1 MKCPRYAVVVV
12 HGISDKSGG
21 QQAGFSSALAKQVIP
36 DPLICDQYWI
46 ESVWES
52 VNNALD
58 DKIQDT
64 VLQLTNIY
72 DKTRYW
78 RDSELKKVNCMA
90 CKACIWIRWLTRQL
104 LTPWFIERTTRALD
118 LVLDLP
124 MYLGEPKGKKI
135 RDIVKESIQ
144 KALTVSDEGVVL
156 IGHSLGS
163 VIAYD
168 VIRESLAEN
177 GDHFPIKA
185 FITMGSPLAWVTDL
199 RVADKEVDD
208 QPFRIGDI
216 AWYNFFDEQDPVPL
230 KKKLPESRFPDVKN
244 ESAICSGEKYINAHT
259 VYWQREEIAKTISE
273 LIFEPVE

>member
-1 MKCPRYAVVVV
+1 MKHPKYAVVVV

-21 QQAGFSSALAKQVIP
+21 QQKGFSSELAKQVMP
-36 DPLICDQYWI
+36 DPSILNQYWI

-58 DKIQDT
+58 DKIQDV

-72 DKTRYW
+72 DKTSYW
-78 RDSELKKVNCMA
+78 RNSELKKANCIA
-90 CKACIWIRWLTRQL
+90 CKFCIWIRWIARQL
-104 LTPWFIERTTRALD
+104 LTPWFVQRTTRALD

-124 MYLGEPKGKKI
+124 MYLGNPKGEKI
-135 RDIVKESIQ
+135 RAKVKDSIR
-144 KALTVSDEGVVL
+144 KALEITGEGVVL

-177 GDHFPIKA
+177 GEHFPIKA

-199 RVADKEVDD
+199 RVADKEVPD

-216 AWYNFFDEQDPVPL
+216 AWYNFFDEQDPVSL
-230 KKKLPESRFPDVKN
+230 KNHLPNSRFPDVKN
-244 ESAICSGEKYINAHT
+244 ESAIRSGEKYINAHT
-259 VYWQREEIAKTISE
+259 IYWQRKEVAKKVLE
-273 LIFEPVE
+273 LIFAPEE